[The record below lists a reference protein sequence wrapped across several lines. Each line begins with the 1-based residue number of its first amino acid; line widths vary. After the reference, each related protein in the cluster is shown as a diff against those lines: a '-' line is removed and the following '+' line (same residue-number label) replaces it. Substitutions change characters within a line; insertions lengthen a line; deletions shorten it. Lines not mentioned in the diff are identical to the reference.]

1 MLTKI
6 LDGKLEFNA
15 TQVLLKASEILNT
28 RHLSYHSVT
37 TWIRCHR
44 FAVTQW
50 CSLLRVDTPEDHVA
64 PKTKQKTLMYHG
76 PSSLAPAVWKC
87 EYDWGSTL
95 VTTEFISTRRPLHYI
110 FSPDSGRA
118 VLFPHCL
125 LLSLNATAVNQP
137 PHLPPSYL
145 RDSSN
150 EVCVGIMAQKAA
162 CETVSYKG
170 IHYPIHVCAKRKQRP
185 VETLF
190 KQFTSYKQC
199 FSAAAAKQQEK
210 ALLCTSSEPFCHL

>member
-1 MLTKI
+1 M
-6 LDGKLEFNA
+6 
-15 TQVLLKASEILNT
+15 
-28 RHLSYHSVT
+28 
-37 TWIRCHR
+37 
-44 FAVTQW
+44 
-50 CSLLRVDTPEDHVA
+50 
-64 PKTKQKTLMYHG
+64 
-76 PSSLAPAVWKC
+76 
-87 EYDWGSTL
+87 
-95 VTTEFISTRRPLHYI
+95 
-110 FSPDSGRA
+110 
-118 VLFPHCL
+118 LFPHCL

-190 KQFTSYKQC
+190 KQFISYKQC
-199 FSAAAAKQQEK
+199 FSVAAAKQQEK
-210 ALLCTSSEPFCHL
+210 ALLCTSSEPFCHLSTCLTLFPHTNSFGCYSPQLWVCFQSLVANLHTSMVFLPFGTLSHLRFAVPHHWPLLRNSPF

>member
-1 MLTKI
+1 MDQVSQVCGDTVVFLAKSGHSWGSCGPENKTKNFDVPWSFI
-6 LDGKLEFNA
+6 LGTCCVEVWIWLR
-15 TQVLLKASEILNT
+15 QYS
-28 RHLSYHSVT
+28 SYH
-37 TWIRCHR
+37 
-44 FAVTQW
+44 
-50 CSLLRVDTPEDHVA
+50 RVY
-64 PKTKQKTLMYHG
+64 K
-76 PSSLAPAVWKC
+76 
-87 EYDWGSTL
+87 
-95 VTTEFISTRRPLHYI
+95 HYEASPFL

-199 FSAAAAKQQEK
+199 FSAAAAKQ
-210 ALLCTSSEPFCHL
+210 